1 MSELTLGMKLDN
13 AAFEEEPGY
22 EVSRILRE
30 LADKI
35 EQRGLED
42 GMILRDVNGN
52 RVGTVAVTLD
62 DD

>member
-1 MSELTLGMKLDN
+1 MSELTLGMQLDN
-13 AAFEEEPGY
+13 AAFEDDPGY

-42 GMILRDVNGN
+42 GMILWDVNGN
-52 RVGTVAVTLD
+52 RVGKLAVTLD
-62 DD
+62 VD

>member
-13 AAFEEEPGY
+13 AAFDDEPGY
-22 EVSRILRE
+22 EVCRILRD

-35 EQRGLED
+35 EQRGLQDE
-42 GMILRDVNGN
+42 MILWDINGN
-52 RVGTVAVTLD
+52 RVGKVAVTLD